1 MWWLHS
7 YPLNRKSSQRGWSIK
22 ERERNNPFSLLMG
35 AKCYLEIFWY
45 LFSLQNVTIH
55 GLLRGVCQDS
65 QSRAG
70 MCCSGCPWTA
80 KSHSRVEEG
89 PPDGGMLLNLGLY
102 RKLKQSNS
110 GISSHL
116 ASHGG
121 DKWLLVIW
129 PWEGSQWV
137 HSSYAVKENA
147 AGIITKGAVSQKLLL
162 LRTCWALSWTD
173 VKPAT
178 V

>member
-22 ERERNNPFSLLMG
+22 EGERNNPFSLLMG

-45 LFSLQNVTIH
+45 HFSLQNVTIH

-80 KSHSRVEEG
+80 KSHSRVEEV

-102 RKLKQSNS
+102 RKLKKSNQT
-110 GISSHL
+110 L
-116 ASHGG
+116 ASA
-121 DKWLLVIW
+121 LIW
-129 PWEGSQWV
+129 PAMVQI
-137 HSSYAVKENA
+137 ND
-147 AGIITKGAVSQKLLL
+147 
-162 LRTCWALSWTD
+162 CWLFGHGMVANECTLVVQSR
-173 VKPAT
+173 KMQLEL
-178 V
+178 